1 MEVPRKS
8 MKAGL
13 KRQTSTRSTG
23 KSLYG
28 AMSRSDSKLIHLARA
43 LIYNPEVLIVH
54 TPGMYFDKDSKTT
67 IISLLL
73 EFVRMRGVEMDPA
86 TRLRRRPRTCIFS
99 TYDMGDIMFAD
110 EMLQCQN
117 GTLVNQMNLLAQL
130 TKSDVEALSTKNKKA
145 RK

>member
-1 MEVPRKS
+1 MPPRQTQAKG
-8 MKAGL
+8 GL
-13 KRQTSTRSTG
+13 KRQTTSVQG

-28 AMSRSDSKLIHLARA
+28 ALSRSDSKLIHLARA

-145 RK
+145 